1 MLLITDSG
9 FCSMYSSD
17 SALPADSADANDSL
31 FEENLP
37 LFTVRQEI
45 YLPGK
50 RENQTEIFRKK
61 ITRSFFL

>member
-1 MLLITDSG
+1 
-9 FCSMYSSD
+9 MYSSD

-45 YLPGK
+45 YLPEKG
-50 RENQTEIFRKK
+50 ENPTGIFREK
-61 ITRSFFL
+61 ITKSFFLL

>member
-1 MLLITDSG
+1 
-9 FCSMYSSD
+9 MYSSD

-45 YLPGK
+45 HLPGK
-50 RENQTEIFRKK
+50 RENQTEIFKK
-61 ITRSFFL
+61 KLQEVFFL